1 VSDKTRFWI
10 LVGILVV
17 VAGALILIAEP
28 WKQPSPPSPTTV
40 GQQPSVPSISE
51 PTPKATVP
59 AQPAQPAEPTPPPA
73 KAEPEPPKA
82 EPVPATS
89 PVTAPTPTPT
99 PTPIP
104 GRAGE
109 IPPEPKVIG
118 PNEGLTEPGIP
129 GGRVVVGTLTGPKT
143 LNPVVAQE
151 TSTTD
156 VTGLLHGPLGAL
168 IEINPI
174 TAKEEPGLA
183 KRWEIS
189 PDRKE
194 ITFYLRK
201 GVKWSDGHCCLS
213 ADDVVFTFNDLIF
226 NPDVNTD
233 DRDVFKIKDQYMRVE
248 KIDDLTFK
256 VITPEPFRP
265 IIRSLALYVLPK
277 HKLADKVAKLNP
289 GAKGY
294 LDGLKKAL
302 DSVREPVKEIAA
314 APLDLF
320 VNALAE
326 FETVVHAKN
335 LEKARE
341 LYAKTQLALSGLQQA
356 LELQEKPNAQIE
368 QALDLVQEDLK
379 KALEFA
385 EEGKWEGVSPEL
397 FNSTWGLGTSSE
409 EIVGLGPYRFVR
421 YDVDQQVILE
431 RNPYYWKV
439 DPNGVQLPYLDEF
452 VFIVVQNQDT
462 GFLKFQTGEL
472 DTWLLRP
479 ADWPLLMEGVKDL
492 QKDCHDKDELTRIC
506 LDQTNQRRLILGG
519 PGFGTLFLVLNQDA
533 EDTVL
538 QEIFRDVRFR
548 RVLAH
553 AMDKESMID
562 NIYNGLALP
571 QWSPVSMLSPFYDRD
586 ETFMTYEFD
595 LEKANRLLD
604 EMGLT
609 QKNSEGIR
617 LRPDGKPLEF
627 LLSTNQGNTLRE
639 KTASLLVDD
648 FKKIGVKA
656 NFRPKDFN
664 ALVNDLTNAKYEAII
679 IGLTGGV
686 DPHFGAN
693 VWRSEG
699 GLHFWRRSAKDS
711 PPDWEKRVDELFDL
725 GATTFDEQGALEIY
739 KEFQRLVSENLPL
752 IYTVNQRFLYAVK
765 TALSNTDHFNPL
777 QTIGQILGATDIVWW
792 KDEERRK
799 R

>member
-1 VSDKTRFWI
+1 MSDKTRFWI
-10 LVGILVV
+10 LLGILVV
-17 VAGALILIAEP
+17 VAAALILIAEP
-28 WKQPSPPSPTTV
+28 WKQQPPPSPTTI
-40 GQQPSVPSISE
+40 GQQPSAPSAPE
-51 PTPKATVP
+51 PTPKSSP
-59 AQPAQPAEPTPPPA
+59 EPTPPAA
-73 KAEPEPPKA
+73 KSEPEPPKT
-82 EPVPATS
+82 EPAPS
-89 PVTAPTPTPT
+89 PQPVTTPT

-104 GRAGE
+104 GRLGE

-118 PNEGLTEPGIP
+118 PNEGLVEPGIP

-143 LNPVVAQE
+143 FNPVVAQE

-189 PDRKE
+189 PDRRE

-201 GVKWSDGHCCLS
+201 GIKWSDGHCCLS

-233 DRDVFKIKDQYMRVE
+233 DRDVFKIKDQYIKVE

-256 VITPEPFRP
+256 VIMPEPFRP
-265 IIRSLALYVLPK
+265 IIRSLAIYVMPK

-294 LDGLKKAL
+294 LDGLKKVL
-302 DSVREPVKEIAA
+302 EPVREPIREIAA

-320 VNALAE
+320 ESALAE
-326 FETVVHAKN
+326 LEAVVVAKN
-335 LEKARE
+335 LEKTRD
-341 LYAKTQLALSGLQQA
+341 LYAKAQLAFSGLRQA
-356 LELQEKPNAQIE
+356 LELQEQLDPKIT
-368 QALDLVQEDLK
+368 QALEKAQDDLK
-379 KALEFA
+379 RALEFA
-385 EEGKWEGVSPEL
+385 EAGQWEGVSPEL
-397 FNSTWGLGTSSE
+397 FNSTWGIGTPAE

-421 YDVDQQVILE
+421 YDVDQQIILE

-439 DPNGVQLPYLDEF
+439 DQNGVQLPYLDQF
-452 VFIVVQNQDT
+452 VFLVVQHLDT
-462 GFLKFQTGEL
+462 AFLKFKTGEI
-472 DTWLLRP
+472 DTLGARP
-479 ADWPLLMEGVKDL
+479 ADWALLMEGVKDL
-492 QKDCHDKDELTRIC
+492 DKDCYDKDELTRIC
-506 LDQTNQRRLILGG
+506 LDRENKRRLILGG

-533 EDTVL
+533 EDPVL
-538 QEIFRDVRFR
+538 REIFRDVRFR
-548 RVLAH
+548 RALAH

-571 QWSPVSMLSPFYDRD
+571 QWSPVSMLSPFYDKD

-595 LEKANRLLD
+595 LEKANKLLD

-639 KTASLLVDD
+639 KTAALLVDD

-693 VWRSEG
+693 VWRTDG
-699 GLHFWRRSAKDS
+699 GLHFWRRSSKEN

-725 GATTFDEQGALEIY
+725 AATTFDEEEAKEY
-739 KEFQRLVSENLPL
+739 YREFQRLVSENLPL

-765 TALSNTDHFNPL
+765 IDLANTEHFNPL

-792 KDEERRK
+792 KDETRRK
-799 R
+799 Q

>member
-1 VSDKTRFWI
+1 MSDRARFLVI
-10 LVGILVV
+10 LGVLVV
-17 VAGALILIAEP
+17 VVGALLLIAEP
-28 WKQPSPPSPTTV
+28 WKQPPSLLSSSQPPST
-40 GQQPSVPSISE
+40 PSIAE
-51 PTPKATVP
+51 PTPKSAIPPQT
-59 AQPAQPAEPTPPPA
+59 AHHPTPPTA
-73 KAEPEPPKA
+73 KSEPEPPKSETA
-82 EPVPATS
+82 PAT
-89 PVTAPTPTPT
+89 PTVTTPA
-99 PTPIP
+99 PIP
-104 GRAGE
+104 ARSGE
-109 IPPEPKVIG
+109 IPPEPKVVG
-118 PNEGLTEPGIP
+118 PNEGLREPGTP

-174 TAKEEPGLA
+174 TAKEEPGLV
-183 KRWEIS
+183 KHWEIS
-189 PDRKE
+189 TDKKE

-213 ADDVVFTFNDLIF
+213 TDDVVFTFNDLIF

-233 DRDVFKIKDQYMRVE
+233 DRDVFKIKDQYIKVV
-248 KIDDLTFK
+248 KVNDLTFK

-265 IIRSLALYVLPK
+265 IIRALAIYVLPR

-294 LDGLKKAL
+294 LEGLKKAL
-302 DSVREPVKEIAA
+302 EPARAPIQEIAA

-320 VNALAE
+320 EQALAE
-326 FETVVHAKN
+326 LETVVRAKD
-335 LEKARE
+335 LDKVRE
-341 LYAKTQLALSGLQQA
+341 HYAKAELAFSGLKQM
-356 LELQEKPNAQIE
+356 LELQEKLDPKIKP
-368 QALDLVQEDLK
+368 ALEKAAEDLK
-379 KALEFA
+379 RALGLA
-385 EEGKWEGVSPEL
+385 EAGQWEGVSPEF
-397 FNSTWGLGTSSE
+397 FNSTWGLGTAAE

-439 DPNGVQLPYLDEF
+439 DRQGVQLPYLDEF
-452 VFIVVQNQDT
+452 VFLVVQNQDT

-472 DTWLLRP
+472 DTWGLRP
-479 ADWPLLMEGVKDL
+479 TDWPLLMRDVKDL
-492 QKDCHDKDELTRIC
+492 TQDCQDKDELTRIC
-506 LDQTNQRRLILGG
+506 LDQTNKRRLILGG

-538 QEIFRDVRFR
+538 REIFRDVRFR
-548 RVLAH
+548 RALAH
-553 AMDKESMID
+553 AMDKESMIE

-571 QWSPVSMLSPFYDRD
+571 QWSPVSMLSPFYDKD
-586 ETFMTYEFD
+586 ETFVTYEFD
-595 LEKANRLLD
+595 LEKANQLLD
-604 EMGLT
+604 ELGLT
-609 QKNSEGIR
+609 EKNNEGIR

-627 LLSTNQGNTLRE
+627 LLNTNQGNTLRE

-656 NFRPKDFN
+656 NFSPKDFN
-664 ALVNDLTNAKYEAII
+664 ALVNDLTNAKYEGII

-686 DPHFGAN
+686 DPHFSAN
-693 VWRSEG
+693 IWRTEG
-699 GLHFWRRSAKDS
+699 GLHFWRRSSKEN
-711 PPDWEKRVDELFDL
+711 PPDWEKRVNELFDL
-725 GATTFDEQGALEIY
+725 GATTFAEQEVLDIY
-739 KEFQRLVSENLPL
+739 REFQRLVSENIPL

-765 TALSNTDHFNPL
+765 ISLANTEHFNPL

-792 KDEERRK
+792 KDAERRK
-799 R
+799 K